1 MFCVTFCPSKM
12 FGDQRT
18 SRTKCPPRALALAQR
33 SLDPPTG
40 ACLRRTRNDAGQI
53 HPQACIRQRS
63 LGFNNLAGAEVW
75 LKRPGPE
82 SYFHDDSIGRS
93 DPEVVSARKRRARQG
108 ESSSD
113 HGSRRNGELRP
124 GPLRRVAGKRQSP
137 RLRRKARRRARS
149 YRGSRGHNL
158 KAAKGR
164 ESGRISGNA
173 RSLRSLPYPRNPKA
187 PKTGEKGSLIPK
199 NGA

>member
-1 MFCVTFCPSKM
+1 MLVKERIIVRLASDIAVNMFCVTFCPSKM

-40 ACLRRTRNDAGQI
+40 ACRRRTRNDAGQI

-93 DPEVVSARKRRARQG
+93 DPEVVSARKRRVERPAVCALGWWHSTQSTRLL
-108 ESSSD
+108 SL
-113 HGSRRNGELRP
+113 SRRKLLALFCCCPPRS
-124 GPLRRVAGKRQSP
+124 VAGDRPNLVAQV
-137 RLRRKARRRARS
+137 LR
-149 YRGSRGHNL
+149 
-158 KAAKGR
+158 
-164 ESGRISGNA
+164 
-173 RSLRSLPYPRNPKA
+173 
-187 PKTGEKGSLIPK
+187 
-199 NGA
+199 